1 MLRRSACICIAALLP
16 LIAGCEDDRRSE
28 SQPIQPIP
36 GSGVTTGG
44 NSTGGTGG
52 SSPSTG
58 TGDMPAEP
66 ACTRDVAFRAAGLS
80 FVEPTPSNLASR
92 LNELGYGYDAQG
104 LTVVLAAAAG
114 TPRLSVSATEDV
126 SGSHQF
132 VAPPTAAG
140 AQLSAGG
147 FESTETQD
155 EATLQLW
162 VDGNLVDVVLRNVN
176 LRARTMGDCAEAWV
190 FVDAVIPESEGVVD
204 LGGTTI
210 SDLAGPVA
218 GTDEQPG
225 LGWPVQIMFSTES
238 VPFDFGTMP
247 GAQ

>member
-1 MLRRSACICIAALLP
+1 M
-16 LIAGCEDDRRSE
+16 E
-28 SQPIQPIP
+28 SQPIQPLP

-44 NSTGGTGG
+44 STSGG
-52 SSPSTG
+52 SGGSGASTG
-58 TGDMPAEP
+58 TGEMAAEP

-80 FVEPTPSNLASR
+80 FLEPTPAALASR
-92 LNELGYGYDAQG
+92 LNEVGYGYDAQG
-104 LTVVLAAAAG
+104 LTVVLAAADG

-126 SGSHQF
+126 SGTHQF
-132 VAPPTAAG
+132 IASPTAAG
-140 AQLSAGG
+140 VQLSAGG
-147 FESTETQD
+147 FESVEAQA
-155 EATLQLW
+155 EATIQLW
-162 VDGNLVDVVLRNVN
+162 VDGQLVDVVLRNVN

-204 LGGTTI
+204 LGGSTI
-210 SDLAGPVA
+210 ADLAGPVA

-225 LGWPVQIMFSTES
+225 LGWPVQLMFATES